1 LPGKRSF
8 ARVSP
13 HITRRVRRP
22 GALWLLALLASIAAA
37 SPGCTGVRQ
46 WRQNGFKVGPNYRLP
61 PAPVSGGW
69 IDSADGRVVSASA
82 ASDTWWDAFADPTLN
97 SLIESA
103 QRQNLDVRAAGARI
117 LEARAKR
124 SIAAGNLFPQSPGAF
139 GVYAHGQIGQN
150 FPLQFPHIINLWLT
164 GFNLS
169 WEADFWGRYRR
180 TIAAADAEWA
190 ASVEGYRDALV
201 MLLGEVATSYVQV
214 RTFQQRIEYARRN
227 VDAQRGSLEIAE
239 VRFRDGH
246 VPELD
251 VQQARS
257 NLAQTRS
264 QIRPLESSLRMANN
278 QLCVLLAMPAQQVAD
293 SLEPRPIPEA
303 PAEVAVGIPAEL
315 LRRRPDVRQAERE
328 VAAQSEQIG
337 IATADLYPR
346 FALNGFL
353 GYAPTEFGDLFSEK
367 SFFAFVFP
375 TFQWKILNY
384 GRLRNNIQM
393 QQARF
398 QGRVLKYQ
406 QTVLQAQREVEDALA
421 AFLRAQEQARDLEE
435 SVTATERSVEL
446 VLTMYRGGIADFNRV
461 YNTQSLLA
469 AQQDQLAQVRGT
481 IALRLIDVYRALGG
495 GWQYFSHS
503 AACAPLAT
511 TSASLP
517 AGHGRLPNSTRLKPA
532 GPSPARSTASSAD
545 GAEAIAPLESLPPG
559 SRSDRL
565 PTVTE

>member
-1 LPGKRSF
+1 AIQEAYRGLLMTGRYAVSF
-8 ARVSP
+8 
-13 HITRRVRRP
+13 
-22 GALWLLALLASIAAA
+22 LFLD
-37 SPGCTGVRQ
+37 
-46 WRQNGFKVGPNYRLP
+46 LP
-61 PAPVSGGW
+61 PDQV
-69 IDSADGRVVSASA
+69 DVNVH
-82 ASDTWWDAFADPTLN
+82 PT
-97 SLIESA
+97 
-103 QRQNLDVRAAGARI
+103 
-117 LEARAKR
+117 K
-124 SIAAGNLFPQSPGAF
+124 
-139 GVYAHGQIGQN
+139 
-150 FPLQFPHIINLWLT
+150 
-164 GFNLS
+164 
-169 WEADFWGRYRR
+169 
-180 TIAAADAEWA
+180 
-190 ASVEGYRDALV
+190 
-201 MLLGEVATSYVQV
+201 
-214 RTFQQRIEYARRN
+214 
-227 VDAQRGSLEIAE
+227 AE

-264 QIRPLESSLRMANN
+264 QVQPLESSLRMANN

-517 AGHGRLPNSTRLKPA
+517 AGRGPLPNSTRLKPA
-532 GPSPARSTASSAD
+532 GPSPARSAASSAD

-565 PTVTE
+565 PTATE

>member
-1 LPGKRSF
+1 MPGKRSF
-8 ARVSP
+8 IRVSP
-13 HITRRVRRP
+13 HATRSVRRR
-22 GALWLLALLASIAAA
+22 GALWLLTLLAGIALA
-37 SPGCTGVRQ
+37 SPGCTGARQ
-46 WRQNGFKVGPNYRLP
+46 WRRNGFKVGPNYRLP

-69 IDSADGRVVSASA
+69 IDSADGRVVSAPA
-82 ASDTWWDAFADPTLN
+82 ASDAWWDVFADPTLN
-97 SLIESA
+97 ALIESA
-103 QRQNLDVRAAGARI
+103 QRQNLDVRAAGTRI
-117 LEARAKR
+117 LEARAR
-124 SIAAGNLFPQSPGAF
+124 RNIAAGNLFPQSQGAF

-190 ASVEGYRDALV
+190 ASVEGYRDSLV
-201 MLLGEVATSYVQV
+201 MLLGEVAGAYVQV
-214 RTFQQRIEYARRN
+214 RTFQQRLEYALGN
-227 VDAQRGSLEIAE
+227 VAAQRGSLEIAE
-239 VRFRDGH
+239 ARFRDGAAS
-246 VPELD
+246 ELD

-257 NLAQTRS
+257 NLAQTES
-264 QIRPLESSLRMANN
+264 QIPPLEAGLRLANN
-278 QLCVLLAMPAQQVAD
+278 QLCVLLGTPPHELAASMA
-293 SLEPRPIPEA
+293 PRPIPLA
-303 PAEVAVGIPAEL
+303 PGEVAVGIPAEL
-315 LRRRPDVRQAERE
+315 LRRRPDVRRAERE

-406 QTVLQAQREVEDALA
+406 QTVLQAQREVEDALV
-421 AFLRAQEQARDLEE
+421 AFLQGQEQARRFEE
-435 SVTATERSVEL
+435 SVAATARSVEL

-469 AQQDQLAQVRGT
+469 TQQDQLAQVRGT
-481 IALRLIDVYRALGG
+481 IAQRLIDVYRALGG
-495 GWQYFSHS
+495 GWQYFSRGAGCPPPRVASVSPSPPAH
-503 AACAPLAT
+503 P
-511 TSASLP
+511 ASLP
-517 AGHGRLPNSTRLKPA
+517 SSSRRKPA
-532 GPSPARSTASSAD
+532 GPLPAAPAAPAAPPAD
-545 GAEAIAPLESLPPG
+545 GAEALQLVEPLPPANEG
-559 SRSDRL
+559 HGF
-565 PTVTE
+565 